1 MRIITDL
8 NEASI
13 EALKWL
19 CDNYKISRAEAIR
32 RAVME
37 KAEAEMEHEQK
48 RTKEDILKS
57 TFGAWKNTDNQE
69 TEIEQVETVSAEL
82 ENSLPPEDVISPRE
96 EVSEAA

>member
-19 CDNYKISRAEAIR
+19 CENYQISRAEAIR

-37 KAEAEMEHEQK
+37 KAEAEMEHSEK
-48 RTKEDILKS
+48 RKKVDILNA
-57 TFGAWKNTDNQE
+57 TFCAWKE
-69 TEIEQVETVSAEL
+69 TVIEQSET
-82 ENSLPPEDVISPRE
+82 R
-96 EVSEAA
+96 EAA

>member
-8 NEASI
+8 NEPSI

-37 KAEAEMEHEQK
+37 KAEHEMEHANK
-48 RTKEDILKS
+48 RKKDDILAS
-57 TFGAWKNTDNQE
+57 SFGTWKE
-69 TEIEQVETVSAEL
+69 PEI
-82 ENSLPPEDVISPRE
+82 SLQR
-96 EVSEAA
+96 EAA

>member
-8 NEASI
+8 NEPSI

-37 KAEAEMEHEQK
+37 KAETEMEHSTK
-48 RTKEDILKS
+48 RKKEDVLKN
-57 TFGAWKNTDNQE
+57 TFGAWKHDSATVIDE
-69 TEIEQVETVSAEL
+69 LSKTLTEWKK
-82 ENSLPPEDVISPRE
+82 DK
-96 EVSEAA
+96 EAA